1 MNKLLLSISVF
12 AATVA
17 MAQAQTKITGV
28 AKNAATGEEV
38 YNLTVRLNGGVAND
52 AAITD
57 RIGYF
62 QFVDIPDGTYKL
74 QIYGVGYD
82 PYEKEIT
89 VAGQK
94 ELDLGDI
101 KLTFNPNTAE
111 VGIITLTDD
120 ELSDD
125 ESSTASNSG
134 LLQSSR
140 DVFARVSAYELGS
153 YWFKPRGLDNKYN
166 DIHFNGVRM
175 NKMDNGRATFN
186 NWGGLNDI
194 TRRPD
199 ELTYGIEPSKYAFG
213 DLGGVTNFDTRP
225 STMRKGISLAYSSTN
240 RSYRNRVMAT
250 YNTGLMDNGWAFMVS
265 GSRRWA
271 DEGIIEGTFYDAY
284 AYYIGV
290 EKKFNENHTLN
301 FTSFGAPTRRS
312 TGSPNTQE
320 VVDMMGIYYNAYW
333 GWQDGEKRN
342 ERVKKTF
349 EPVNMLTHHW
359 NINNK
364 SKLTTTISYQF
375 GKESGSRL
383 DWFNA
388 NNPSPL
394 YYGNMPSYYLFDRNN
409 INGIPTAF
417 QQANHDKVL
426 GQWRNGE
433 ISQLNWGNL
442 YRANENSATGRA
454 VYWLTADVNEDKTAT
469 AYTNFQTELAPN
481 IDLTIAASYQNTKSK
496 LYREIQDLMGAQYVW
511 NTDDFNT
518 LVDNGV
524 SRYYRYN
531 ILDTRDESERDKIRK
546 GEKQEYYYEINRD
559 YADLYMQ
566 SKIKGKFLDV
576 TIGMKAALT
585 KFYRDGKFQNEMYKE
600 HSYGKSKMYDFL
612 DFGVKSNFLVKLD
625 GRNFIQANV
634 MYQTEAP
641 TSDEIFPNARLN
653 DVTVDGVESAKVF
666 SSDISYV
673 LRAPRIKARAT
684 AYYTRTKDEIEKSF
698 GYIDGTSDESRLFVS
713 EVMTGVGKEYL
724 GTELAVEAQVLP
736 VLTVSAVAS
745 IGQYVY
751 KDNPSYNLYSD
762 EFGVQGIPYK
772 NFGTA
777 YIQNY
782 KVASGPQSGFS
793 LGAEYRDPKFWWIG
807 VSGNYLMNNYADIAP
822 YRRTSGFLTDSQGAV
837 VPNVTEEGLKQVLKQ
852 EKFDDEFMLNIN
864 LGKTFRIGKYS
875 AGISGTINNVLNNK
889 NYVTGGFEQMRIGNY
904 NNAIDKNYQ
913 RMFGP
918 RMFYG
923 MGTTYFA
930 NIYFR
935 F

>member
-38 YNLTVRLNGGVAND
+38 YNLTVRLDGGVAND

-225 STMRKGISLAYSSTN
+225 STMRKGVSLAYSSTN

-383 DWFNA
+383 DWFA
-388 NNPSPL
+388 GNNPSPL
-394 YYGNMPSYYLFDRNN
+394 YYRNLPSYFAYRGADQSVIDAQTNLW
-409 INGIPTAF
+409 
-417 QQANHDKVL
+417 KS
-426 GQWRNGE
+426 GQ
-433 ISQLNWGNL
+433 ISQLDWTSL
-442 YRANENSATGRA
+442 YRANRNNGPRS

-481 IDLTIAASYQNTKSK
+481 IDLTIAASYQNTKSE
-496 LYREIQDLMGAQYVW
+496 LYREVQDLLGGEYVL
-511 NTDDFNT
+511 NR
-518 LVDNGV
+518 DNFTGV
-524 SRYYRYN
+524 SFNLLDPNYTPTKGQRQGYN
-531 ILDTRDESERDKIRK
+531 
-546 GEKQEYYYEINRD
+546 YEINRD
-559 YADLYMQ
+559 YADLFAQ
-566 SKIKGKFLDV
+566 TKIKSKFLDV
-576 TIGMKAALT
+576 TIGMKAAMT
-585 KFYRDGKFQNEMYKE
+585 KFYREGKWMHELYQSS
-600 HSYGKSKMYDFL
+600 SYGKSKTYDFL

-641 TSDEIFPNARLN
+641 TSDEIFPNARVTN
-653 DVTVDGVESAKVF
+653 VTVDGVESAKVF
-666 SSDISYV
+666 SSDLSYI

-684 AYYTRTKDEIEKSF
+684 AFYTRTKDEIKKAF
-698 GYIDGTSDESRLFVS
+698 GYIDGVSTEERLFVS
-713 EVMTGVGKEYL
+713 EIMTGVGKEYM

-751 KDNPSYNLYSD
+751 KDNPNYNLYSD
-762 EFGVQGIPYK
+762 DYSNEVLPYK
-772 NFGTA
+772 NFGTT
-777 YIQNY
+777 YLHNY
-782 KVASGPQSGFS
+782 KVGSGPQSGFS

-807 VSGNYLMNNYADIAP
+807 VSGNLLANNYIDPAAF
-822 YRRTSGFLTDSQGAV
+822 RRTVNFFTLENGDLVDVNQ
-837 VPNVTEEGLKQVLKQ
+837 EDLKDILKQ
-852 EKFDDEFMLNIN
+852 EKLSNEFMLNIN
-864 LGKTFRIGKYS
+864 MGKTFRIGKYS

-889 NYVTGGFEQMRIGNY
+889 NYVTGGFEQLRIGNY
-904 NNAIDKNYQ
+904 NNAKDSNY
-913 RMFGP
+913 RTLFGP

>member
-1 MNKLLLSISVF
+1 MNKLLLSISLF

-17 MAQAQTKITGV
+17 MAQTQTKVTGV

-38 YNLTVRLNGGVAND
+38 YNLTVRLGGVVVSD

-62 QFVDIPDGTYKL
+62 QFVDVPDGVYKL

-89 VAGQK
+89 IIGQAV
-94 ELDLGDI
+94 LDLGDI

-125 ESSTASNSG
+125 ESTTASNSG

-166 DIHFNGVRM
+166 DVMFNGVRM

-186 NWGGLNDI
+186 NWGGLNDV

-199 ELTYGIEPSKYAFG
+199 ELTYGIEPSNYAFG

-225 STMRKGISLAYSSTN
+225 STMRKGVSLAYSSTN

-250 YNTGLMDNGWAFMVS
+250 YNTGLMNNGWAFMVS

-271 DEGIIEGTFYDAY
+271 EEGIIEGTSYDAY
-284 AYYIGV
+284 AYYLGI
-290 EKKFNENHTLN
+290 EKKFNEHHTLN
-301 FTSFGAPTRRS
+301 FTSFGAPTRRT

-320 VVDMMGIYYNAYW
+320 VVDMKGIYYNSYW

-342 ERVKKTF
+342 ERIKKTF

-364 SKLTTTISYQF
+364 SKLTTTLSYQF

-383 DWFNA
+383 DWFA
-388 NNPSPL
+388 GNNPSPV
-394 YYGNMPSYYLFDRNN
+394 YYRNMPSYLAY
-409 INGIPTAF
+409 NGAS
-417 QQANHDKVL
+417 QAAIDAQREL
-426 GQWRNGE
+426 WTSGQ
-433 ISQLNWGNL
+433 ISQLDWASL
-442 YRANENSATGRA
+442 YRANHNNGARA
-454 VYWLTADVNEDKTAT
+454 VYWLNADVNEDRTAT

-481 IDLTIAASYQNTKSK
+481 IDLTVAASYQNTKSS
-496 LYREIQDLMGAQYVW
+496 LYREIQDLLGAEYVK
-511 NTDDFNT
+511 NN
-518 LVDNGV
+518 DNFSGA
-524 SRYYRYN
+524 SFN
-531 ILDTRDESERDKIRK
+531 ILDPDYVAGKGDKQ
-546 GEKQEYYYEINRD
+546 GYNYEINRD
-559 YADLYMQ
+559 YADLYAQ
-566 SKIKGKFLDV
+566 TKVKSKYLDV

-585 KFYRDGKFQNEMYKE
+585 KFYREGKWMHESYKDT
-600 HSYGKSKMYDFL
+600 SYGKSKTYDFL
-612 DFGVKSNFLVKLD
+612 DFGVKSNFLLKLD

-641 TSDEIFPNARLN
+641 TSDEIFPNARVTN
-653 DVTVDGVESAKVF
+653 VTVDGVESAKIF
-666 SSDISYV
+666 SSDLSYV

-684 AYYTRTKDEIEKSF
+684 GFYTRTKDEIEKAF
-698 GYIDGTSDESRLFVS
+698 GYIDGANDQVFVS
-713 EVMTGVGKEYL
+713 EIMTGVGKEYL
-724 GTELAVEAQVLP
+724 GTELAIEAQVFP
-736 VLTVSAVAS
+736 VLTISAVAS
-745 IGQYVY
+745 IGQYLY
-751 KDNPSYNLYSD
+751 KDNPNYNLYSD
-762 EFGVQGIPYK
+762 DYVKPDGGGIPYK

-777 YIQNY
+777 YMKNY
-782 KVASGPQSGFS
+782 KVGSGPQSGFS
-793 LGAEYRDPKFWWIG
+793 LSAEYRDPKFWWVG
-807 VSGNYLMNNYADIAP
+807 VSGNLLANNYIDPAAF
-822 YRRTSGFLTDSQGAV
+822 RRTVNFFTDEVGDLL
-837 VPNVTEEGLKQVLKQ
+837 NVNQEDLKAILKQ
-852 EKFDDEFMLNIN
+852 EKLSNEFMLNLN
-864 LGKTFRIGKYS
+864 MGKTFRIGKYS
-875 AGISGTINNVLNNK
+875 AGISGTVNNILNNK
-889 NYVTGGFEQMRIGNY
+889 NYVTGGFEQLRIGNY
-904 NNAIDKNYQ
+904 EKAKDSNYSTL
-913 RMFGP
+913 FGP
-918 RMFYG
+918 KMFYG

-930 NIYFR
+930 NVYFR

>member
-1 MNKLLLSISVF
+1 MNKLLLSLSLF

-38 YNLTVRLNGGVAND
+38 YNLTVRLEGVAVSD

-62 QFVDIPDGTYKL
+62 QFVDIPNGTYKL
-74 QIYGVGYD
+74 QVYGVGYD

-89 VAGQK
+89 VADEK

-125 ESSTASNSG
+125 ESTTASNSG
-134 LLQSSR
+134 ILQSSR

-186 NWGGLNDI
+186 NWGGLNDV
-194 TRRPD
+194 TRRPE
-199 ELTYGIEPSKYAFG
+199 ELTYGIEPSNYAFG

-225 STMRKGISLAYSSTN
+225 STMRKGTSLAYSSTN

-250 YNTGLMDNGWAFMVS
+250 YNTGMMDNGWAFMVS

-271 DEGIIEGTFYDAY
+271 DEGLIQGTFYDAY
-284 AYYIGV
+284 AYFVGI
-290 EKKFNENHTLN
+290 EKKINNNHTLN
-301 FTSFGAPTRRS
+301 FTSFGAPTRRA

-320 VVDMMGIYYNAYW
+320 VVDMKGIYYNSFW

-342 ERVKKTF
+342 ERIKKTF

-359 NINNK
+359 AINNK
-364 SKLTTTISYQF
+364 SKLTTTLSYQF

-383 DWFNA
+383 DWFA
-388 NNPSPL
+388 GNNPSPV
-394 YYGNMPSYYLFDRNN
+394 YYRNLPSYIAYSGGTQSQVDAQRELW
-409 INGIPTAF
+409 TS
-417 QQANHDKVL
+417 
-426 GQWRNGE
+426 GQ
-433 ISQLNWGNL
+433 ISQLDWGSL
-442 YRANENSATGRA
+442 YRANAFHGERA
-454 VYWLTADVNEDKTAT
+454 VYWLTADVNEDRTAT

-481 IDLTIAASYQNTKSK
+481 IDVTIAASYQKTNSK
-496 LYREIQDLMGAQYVW
+496 LYREVQDLLGAGYVL
-511 NTDDFNT
+511 NRDNFSGASFN
-518 LVDNGV
+518 V
-524 SRYYRYN
+524 
-531 ILDTRDESERDKIRK
+531 LDTDYVARK
-546 GEKQEYYYEINRD
+546 GDKQGYNYEINRD
-559 YADLYMQ
+559 YADLYAQ
-566 SKIKGKFLDV
+566 SKIKGKYLDV
-576 TIGMKAALT
+576 TIGMKTSMT
-585 KFYRDGKFQNEMYKE
+585 KFYRDSKWMHGLYQDS
-600 HSYGKSKMYDFL
+600 SYGRSKTYDFINY
-612 DFGVKSNFLVKLD
+612 GVKTNFLVKLD

-641 TSDEIFPNARLN
+641 TSDEIFPNARVN
-653 DVTVDGVESAKVF
+653 NVTVEGVESAKIF
-666 SSDISYV
+666 SSDLSYV
-673 LRAPRIKARAT
+673 LRAPRVKARAT
-684 AYYTRTKDEIEKSF
+684 AFYTRTKDEIEKAF
-698 GYIDGTSDESRLFVS
+698 GYIDGANDQVFVS
-713 EVMTGVGKEYL
+713 EVMTGVGKEYM
-724 GTELAVEAQVLP
+724 GTELAIEAQILP

-745 IGQYVY
+745 IGQYLY
-751 KDNPSYNLYSD
+751 KDNPNYNLYSD
-762 EFGVQGIPYK
+762 DFARFEGVPYK
-772 NFGTA
+772 DFGTA
-777 YIQNY
+777 YLNNY
-782 KVASGPQSGFS
+782 KVGNGPQSGFS
-793 LGAEYRDPKFWWIG
+793 LGLEYRDPKFWWVG
-807 VSGNYLMNNYADIAP
+807 VSGNFLANNYIDPAAF
-822 YRRTSGFLTDSQGAV
+822 RRTVNFFTDANGDLL
-837 VPNVTEEGLKQVLKQ
+837 NVNEQDLKNVLKQ
-852 EKFDDEFMLNIN
+852 EKLDDQFMLNVN

-875 AGISGTINNVLNNK
+875 AGISGTVNNVLNNR
-889 NYVTGGFEQMRIGNY
+889 NYVTGGFEQLRIGNY
-904 NNAIDKNYQ
+904 NNAMNSDY
-913 RMFGP
+913 RTLFGS

>member
-38 YNLTVRLNGGVAND
+38 YNLTVRLDGGVAND

-284 AYYIGV
+284 AYYLGI
-290 EKKFNENHTLN
+290 EKKFNEKHTLN

-320 VVDMMGIYYNAYW
+320 VVDMKGIYYNSYW

-359 NINNK
+359 NINTK

-388 NNPSPL
+388 SNPSPT
-394 YYGNMPSYYLFDRNN
+394 YYRNMPSYALFDYNN
-409 INGIPTAF
+409 INGDPTDI
-417 QQANHDKVL
+417 QLNDYNYKL
-426 GQWRNGE
+426 DQWRSGSIGQLDWGE
-433 ISQLNWGNL
+433 M
-442 YRANENSATGRA
+442 YRANANSTTGRA

-469 AYTNFQTELAPN
+469 AYTNFQTELASN
-481 IDLTIAASYQNTKSK
+481 IDLTIAASYQKTNSK
-496 LYREIQDLMGAQYVW
+496 LYREIQDLMGADYVW
-511 NTDDFNT
+511 NWDDYNV
-518 LVDNGV
+518 LVENGV

-531 ILDTRDESERDKIRK
+531 ILDNRDESERDKIRK
-546 GEKQEYYYEINRD
+546 GDKQEYYYEINRD

-566 SKIKGKFLDV
+566 SKIKGKLLDV
-576 TIGMKAALT
+576 TLGVKTALT
-585 KFYRDGKFQNEMYKE
+585 KFYRDGKFQNEMYKD
-600 HSYGKSKMYDFL
+600 HSYGKSKTYDFV

-641 TSDEIFPNARLN
+641 TSDEIFPNARMN
-653 DVTVDGVESAKVF
+653 DVTVDGIESAKIF
-666 SSDISYV
+666 SSDLSYI
-673 LRAPRIKARAT
+673 LRAPRVKARAT
-684 AYYTRTKDEIEKSF
+684 AFYTRTKDEIEKSF
-698 GYIDGTSDESRLFVS
+698 GYIDGTADQLFVS

-724 GTELAVEAQVLP
+724 GTELAIEAQVLP
-736 VLTVSAVAS
+736 VLTLSAVAS

-762 EFGVQGIPYK
+762 DYGVEGIPYK
-772 NFGTA
+772 NLGTA
-777 YIQNY
+777 YLKDY
-782 KVASGPQSGFS
+782 KVAAGPQSGFS
-793 LGAEYRDPKFWWIG
+793 LSAEYRDPKFWWVG
-807 VSGNYLMNNYADIAP
+807 VSGNYLMNNYVDPSA
-822 YRRTSGFLTDSQGAV
+822 YRRTSRFFTDEHGYPDGDKEVIEAQ
-837 VPNVTEEGLKQVLKQ
+837 LKDLLKQ
-852 EKFDDEFMLNIN
+852 EKFSDEFMLNIN

-904 NNAIDKNYQ
+904 KNASDKNYQ
-913 RMFGP
+913 KLFGP
-918 RMFYG
+918 KMFYG

>member
-38 YNLTVRLNGGVAND
+38 YNLTVRLDGGVAND

-383 DWFNA
+383 DWFA
-388 NNPSPL
+388 GNNPSPL
-394 YYGNMPSYYLFDRNN
+394 YYRNLPSYFAYRGADQSV
-409 INGIPTAF
+409 IDA
-417 QQANHDKVL
+417 QANLWKS
-426 GQWRNGE
+426 GQ
-433 ISQLNWGNL
+433 ISQLDWTSL
-442 YRANENSATGRA
+442 YRANRNNGPRS

-481 IDLTIAASYQNTKSK
+481 IDLTIAASYQNTKSE
-496 LYREIQDLMGAQYVW
+496 LYREVQDLLGGEYVLNRDNFTGAS
-511 NTDDFNT
+511 FNLLDPNYT
-518 LVDNGV
+518 PTKGQ
-524 SRYYRYN
+524 RQGYN
-531 ILDTRDESERDKIRK
+531 
-546 GEKQEYYYEINRD
+546 YEINRD
-559 YADLYMQ
+559 YADIFAQ
-566 SKIKGKFLDV
+566 TKIKSKFLDV
-576 TIGMKAALT
+576 TIGMKAAMT
-585 KFYRDGKFQNEMYKE
+585 KFYREGKWMHELYQSS
-600 HSYGKSKMYDFL
+600 SYGKSKTYDFL

-641 TSDEIFPNARLN
+641 TSDEIFPNARVTN
-653 DVTVDGVESAKVF
+653 VTVDGVESAKVF
-666 SSDISYV
+666 SSDLSYI

-684 AYYTRTKDEIEKSF
+684 AFYTRTKDEIKKAF
-698 GYIDGTSDESRLFVS
+698 GYIDGVSTEERLFVS
-713 EVMTGVGKEYL
+713 EIMTGVGKEYL

-751 KDNPSYNLYSD
+751 KDNPNYNLYSD
-762 EFGVQGIPYK
+762 DYSNEVLPYK
-772 NFGTA
+772 NFGTT
-777 YIQNY
+777 YLHNY
-782 KVASGPQSGFS
+782 KVGSGPQSGFS

-807 VSGNYLMNNYADIAP
+807 VSGNLLANNYIDPAAF
-822 YRRTSGFLTDSQGAV
+822 RRTVNFFTLENGDLVDVNQ
-837 VPNVTEEGLKQVLKQ
+837 EDLKDILKQ
-852 EKFDDEFMLNIN
+852 EKLSNEFMLNIN
-864 LGKTFRIGKYS
+864 MGKTFRIGKYS

-889 NYVTGGFEQMRIGNY
+889 NYVTGGFEQLRIGNY
-904 NNAIDKNYQ
+904 NNAKDSNY
-913 RMFGP
+913 RTLFGP

>member
-1 MNKLLLSISVF
+1 MNKLLLSLSVF

-17 MAQAQTKITGV
+17 MAQAQTKVTGV

-38 YNLTVRLNGGVAND
+38 YNLTVRLDGGAVSD

-74 QIYGVGYD
+74 QVYGVGYD

-89 VAGQK
+89 VTGQK

-166 DIHFNGVRM
+166 DVLFNGVRM

-186 NWGGLNDI
+186 NWGGLNDV

-199 ELTYGIEPSKYAFG
+199 ELTYGIEPSNYAFG

-225 STMRKGISLAYSSTN
+225 STMRKGVSLAYSNTN

-284 AYYIGV
+284 AYYLGV
-290 EKKFNENHTLN
+290 EKKFNEKHTLN
-301 FTSFGAPTRRS
+301 LTSFGAPTRRS

-320 VVDMMGIYYNAYW
+320 VVDLKGIYYNSYW

-349 EPVNMLTHHW
+349 EPINMLTHHW

-383 DWFNA
+383 DWFKA
-388 NNPSPL
+388 NNPSPT
-394 YYGNMPSYYLFDRNN
+394 YYRNMPSYLAF
-409 INGIPTAF
+409 NGASADAIAERE
-417 QQANHDKVL
+417 QL
-426 GQWRNGE
+426 WRSGQ
-433 ISQLNWGNL
+433 ISQLDWASM
-442 YRANENSATGRA
+442 YRANENSTTGRA
-454 VYWLTADVNEDKTAT
+454 AYWLTADVNEDKTAT
-469 AYTNFQTELAPN
+469 AYTNFQTELTSN

-496 LYREIQDLMGAQYVW
+496 LYREIQDLLGAQYVL
-511 NTDDFNT
+511 NVDDFNVT
-518 LVDNGV
+518 TNLPVNHF
-524 SRYYRYN
+524 YN
-531 ILDTRDESERDKIRK
+531 FNLLDPDYVAKK
-546 GEKQEYYYEINRD
+546 GDKQEYYYEINRD
-559 YADLYMQ
+559 YADLFAQ
-566 SKIKGKFLDV
+566 SKIKSKYLDV
-576 TIGMKAALT
+576 TVGMKAALT
-585 KFYRDGKFQNEMYKE
+585 KFYRDGKFQNEMYKDN
-600 HSYGKSKMYDFL
+600 SYGKSKTYDFV

-653 DVTVDGVESAKVF
+653 DVTVDGIESAKIF
-666 SSDISYV
+666 SSDLSYI

-684 AYYTRTKDEIEKSF
+684 AFYTRTKDEIEKAF
-698 GYIDGTSDESRLFVS
+698 GYIDGVSDQIFVS

-736 VLTVSAVAS
+736 VLTVSAVAA

-751 KDNPSYNLYSD
+751 KDNPDYNLYSD
-762 EFGVQGIPYK
+762 EFGINGIPYK
-772 NFGTA
+772 NYGTA
-777 YIQNY
+777 YLENY
-782 KVASGPQSGFS
+782 KLASGPQSGFT
-793 LGAEYRDPKFWWIG
+793 LGAEYRDPKFWWVG
-807 VSGNYLMNNYADIAP
+807 VSGNYLMNNYADPAP
-822 YRRTSGFLTDSQGAV
+822 FRRTINFITQNGIPING
-837 VPNVTEEGLKQVLKQ
+837 VTEEGLKEVLKQ
-852 EKFDDEFMLNIN
+852 EKFSDEFMLNIN

-875 AGISGTINNVLNNK
+875 AGISGTVNNVLNNK
-889 NYVTGGFEQMRIGNY
+889 NYVTGGFEQMRTGNY

-913 RMFGP
+913 RMFGSK
-918 RMFYG
+918 MFYG
-923 MGTTYFA
+923 MGKTYFA

>member
-1 MNKLLLSISVF
+1 MNKLLLSLSVF

-17 MAQAQTKITGV
+17 FAQAQTKVTGV

-38 YNLTVRLNGGVAND
+38 YNLTVRLDGGAVND

-74 QIYGVGYD
+74 QVYGVGYD
-82 PYEKEIT
+82 PFEKEIT

-94 ELDLGDI
+94 ELDLGEI

-166 DIHFNGVRM
+166 DVHFNGVRM

-186 NWGGLNDI
+186 NWGGLNDV
-194 TRRPD
+194 TRRPE
-199 ELTYGIEPSKYAFG
+199 ELTYGLEPSKYAFG

-225 STMRKGISLAYSSTN
+225 STMRKGVSLAYSNTN

-271 DEGIIEGTFYDAY
+271 EEGIIEGTFYDAY
-284 AYYIGV
+284 AYYLGI
-290 EKKFNENHTLN
+290 EKKFNEKHTLN
-301 FTSFGAPTRRS
+301 LTSFGAPTRRS

-320 VVDMMGIYYNAYW
+320 VVDLMGIYYNGYW

-359 NINNK
+359 NINEK

-375 GKESGSRL
+375 GEESSSRL
-383 DWFNA
+383 DWYNA
-388 NNPSPL
+388 FNPSPL
-394 YYGNMPSYYLFDRNN
+394 YYRNLPS
-409 INGIPTAF
+409 
-417 QQANHDKVL
+417 QANNKESWL
-426 GQWRNGE
+426 NGTA
-433 ISQLNWGNL
+433 SQLNWGSL
-442 YRANENSATGRA
+442 YDFNKGVKDGYSAF
-454 VYWLTADVNEDKTAT
+454 WLGSDVNKDKTYS
-469 AYTNFQTELAPN
+469 AYTNFQTELSSN
-481 IDLTIAASYQNTKSK
+481 IDVVVAASYQKTKSE
-496 LYREIQDLMGAQYVW
+496 LFRRVEDLLGGSYVLGKDSFSRKSIDA
-511 NTDDFNT
+511 NNPDMISYKDD
-518 LVDNGV
+518 
-524 SRYYRYN
+524 RYGYN
-531 ILDTRDESERDKIRK
+531 
-546 GEKQEYYYEINRD
+546 YEINRD
-559 YADLYMQ
+559 YADLYAQ

-576 TIGMKAALT
+576 TFGAKVAMT
-585 KFYRDGKFQNEMYKE
+585 KFYRDGKYRNGIYLDS
-600 HSYGKSKMYDFL
+600 SYGKSKTYDFL

-641 TSDEIFPNARLN
+641 TSDEIFPNARVN
-653 DVTVDGVESAKVF
+653 EVTVDGVESAKIF
-666 SSDISYV
+666 SSDLSYI

-684 AYYTRTKDEIEKSF
+684 AFYTRTKDEIKKSF
-698 GYIDGTSDESRLFVS
+698 GYIDGTNDQIFVS
-713 EVMTGVGKEYL
+713 EVMTGVGKEYI

-736 VLTVSAVAS
+736 VLTVSAVAA

-751 KDNPSYNLYSD
+751 KDNASYNLYSD
-762 EFGVQGIPYK
+762 DYANDEGVPYK
-772 NFGTA
+772 NFGQA
-777 YIQNY
+777 YIKDY
-782 KVASGPQSGFS
+782 KLGGGPQTGFS
-793 LGAEYRDPKFWWIG
+793 LSAEYRDPKFWWIG
-807 VSGNYLMNNYADIAP
+807 VSGNYLMNNYLDIAA
-822 YRRTSGFLTDSQGAV
+822 YRRTDRFVKDENGFPIQGI
-837 VPNVTEEGLKQVLKQ
+837 TEEGLKDVLRQPKM
-852 EKFDDEFMLNIN
+852 DDQFMLNIN
-864 LGKTFRIGKYS
+864 VGKTFRIGKYS

-889 NYVTGGFEQMRIGNY
+889 EYVTGGFEQMRTGKY
-904 NNAIDKNYQ
+904 TNAIDPTYQ
-913 RMFGP
+913 KTFGP
-918 RMFYG
+918 KLWYG